1 MIPVIDM
8 NDFEN
13 ALIELM
19 TEFYGSLEE
28 AINNRG
34 EFIITIRDNAT
45 GYLRKKYQ
53 SETLP
58 EELPEFNRQ
67 VQMAYVKKINQV
79 IEEQLKKRDL
89 ETKLV
94 QKVDTRVIADF

>member
-8 NDFEN
+8 NDFEE
-13 ALIELM
+13 ALIRQM

-34 EFIITIRDNAT
+34 EFIYTVRDNAT

-67 VQMAYVKKINQV
+67 VQMAYVKKINKV
-79 IEEQLKKRDL
+79 IEEQLKKKDI
-89 ETKLV
+89 ETKNL
-94 QKVDTRVIADF
+94 QKIDTRVIADF

>member
-8 NDFEN
+8 NDFEQ
-13 ALIELM
+13 AMLGLM
-19 TEFYGSLEE
+19 TDFYGSLDE
-28 AINNRG
+28 AINNRN

-53 SETLP
+53 SEILP

-67 VQMAYVKKINQV
+67 VQMAYVKKVNQV
-79 IEEQLKKRDL
+79 IEEQLKKRDFESENL
-89 ETKLV
+89 
-94 QKVDTRVIADF
+94 QKIDTRVIADF